1 MSRMAMTTEAKA
13 WIKRNKDA
21 DEIVRVLPDVAQDEE
36 QTTYHL
42 FTAFDAHSDYL
53 GKILFDANGFWIYD
67 GEMLNVYEQEQLADF
82 IINYKGAV

>member
-1 MSRMAMTTEAKA
+1 MAMTTEAKA

-21 DEIVRVLPDVAQDEE
+21 DEIVRVLPDVARDEE

-53 GKILFDANGFWIYD
+53 GKILFDGNGFWIYD
-67 GEMLNVYEQEQLADF
+67 GETLNVYEQEQLADF